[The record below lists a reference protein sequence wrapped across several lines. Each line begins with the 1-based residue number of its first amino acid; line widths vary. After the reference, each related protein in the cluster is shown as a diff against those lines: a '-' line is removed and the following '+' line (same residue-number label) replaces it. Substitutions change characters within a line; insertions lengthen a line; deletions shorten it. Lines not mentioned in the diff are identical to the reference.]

1 MSLEEKKQQVV
12 EEFSM
17 YDEWLDKY
25 EYLIELG
32 KSLDAYPEEEKTE
45 DKLIKGCQSRVWLDC
60 ELKDGKLY
68 FRADSDAII
77 TKGIISLLISVYSG
91 RTPQEIA
98 ADDFS
103 FVEQIGLRENL
114 SPTRANGLVS
124 MIETIKQ
131 KAAEMADQVGHDEQG
146 QVGHDEQGQ
155 VGHDASVIPGST
167 GNLSNEV
174 LTAEDVAALQPL
186 YADVVLALKQVYD
199 PEIPVNIYDLGLIYE
214 LNIDKARN
222 VSILMTFTAPNCP
235 RADEVMHEVEENV
248 KRVPGVTGCKID
260 LTFEPVWDRSMLSEE
275 ARVELGLDYEEDD
288 YGKLN

>member
-1 MSLEEKKQQVV
+1 MTLEEKKQAVI

-32 KSLDAYPEEEKTE
+32 KALEPYPEEEKTE

-60 ELKDGKLY
+60 ELKDGKLF

-131 KAAEMADQVGHDEQG
+131 RAAEMADQAGHD
-146 QVGHDEQGQ
+146 D
-155 VGHDASVIPGST
+155 
-167 GNLSNEV
+167 V

-214 LNIDKARN
+214 LNIDKARK

-235 RADEVMHEVEENV
+235 MADEVMHEVEENV

>member
-1 MSLEEKKQQVV
+1 
-12 EEFSM
+12 M

-32 KSLDAYPEEEKTE
+32 KALEAYPEEEKTE
-45 DKLIKGCQSRVWLDC
+45 EKLIKGCQSRVWLDY

-91 RTPQEIA
+91 RTPAEIA
-98 ADDFS
+98 ADDFG
-103 FVEQIGLRENL
+103 FIDRIGLKENL

-124 MIETIKQ
+124 MIDTIKNVARE
-131 KAAEMADQVGHDEQG
+131 AA
-146 QVGHDEQGQ
+146 
-155 VGHDASVIPGST
+155 VIPSEDPVVIPSEAKESPDSHVGQRPPQNDKEVVQASGDKT
-167 GNLSNEV
+167 V

-186 YADVVLALKQVYD
+186 YADVILALKQVYD

-214 LNIDKARN
+214 LNIDKERK
-222 VSILMTFTAPNCP
+222 VSIVMTFTAPNCP
-235 RADEVMHEVEENV
+235 MADEVMHEVEESV
-248 KRVPGVTGCKID
+248 KRVPGVTGCSIE

-275 ARVELGLDYEEDD
+275 ARVDLGLDYEEDD
-288 YGKLN
+288 YGKLS

>member
-1 MSLEEKKQQVV
+1 MTLEEKKQAVI

-32 KSLDAYPEEEKTE
+32 KALEAYPEEEKTE
-45 DKLIKGCQSRVWLDC
+45 EKLIKGCQSRVWLDY

-91 RTPQEIA
+91 RTPAEIA
-98 ADDFS
+98 ADDFG
-103 FVEQIGLRENL
+103 FVDRIGLKENL

-124 MIETIKQ
+124 MIDTIKWV
-131 KAAEMADQVGHDEQG
+131 ANEMAEKEKMAGQAGHDENTQA
-146 QVGHDEQGQ
+146 GHVEK
-155 VGHDASVIPGST
+155 S
-167 GNLSNEV
+167 V

-186 YADVVLALKQVYD
+186 YADVILALKQVYD

-214 LNIDKARN
+214 LNIDKDRK
-222 VSILMTFTAPNCP
+222 VSIVMTFTAPNCP
-235 RADEVMHEVEENV
+235 MADEVMHEVEDSV
-248 KRVPGVTGCKID
+248 KRVPGVTGCSIE

-275 ARVELGLDYEEDD
+275 ARVDLGLDYEEDD
-288 YGKLN
+288 YGKLS